1 VTDFADVE
9 ADTGVAAE
17 GMRTARVLPARYR
30 GAVRVPSVRR
40 GVGLHPGAT
49 AIAAAVAPYPNL
61 HNSTFTAATRV
72 TAASLAAAAASAA
85 AAAASAAAASAAAA
99 AAAAAPLAAAA
110 ATVAAD
116 ANPPAAASLTAAAA
130 AHHDDDNND
139 AAMRAALDTTAA
151 AAAAAAPG
159 VHNDARRRVG
169 WAAEAEVGHTQE
181 AGRPDDPADHDQ
193 DGRAYGWMEGVGPAR
208 HCSFKR

>member
-1 VTDFADVE
+1 MTDFADVE

-72 TAASLAAAAASAA
+72 TAASLA
-85 AAAASAAAASAAAA
+85 AAAASAAAA